1 MRARTAGIGIAAI
14 MAAATAGC
22 SGASAVDGPAAPPV
36 SGEGQLP
43 RVADDS
49 GLGADAGGS
58 PSATSAITDAPDRA
72 NTVVPSSPRSGR
84 DVRAPRAD
92 DPYLPPRAVIPDAT
106 GTPTAP
112 TPVDPPT
119 STPTPPTTAPE
130 ETTTPTLPNPQRPRP
145 LLPPGGELS
154 DPPKWEPGA
163 PSGGNDPDKGDSTTD
178 IDVRDESND
187 SDDSG
192 TSGDSDDSRDS
203 DGWGTTPSAPVTATG
218 APSTATDTPSDR

>member
-1 MRARTAGIGIAAI
+1 MRARTAGLGIAAI

-22 SGASAVDGPAAPPV
+22 AGASAVDGPAAPPV
-36 SGEGQLP
+36 AGEGQLP

-72 NTVVPSSPRSGR
+72 TTVVPSPPRSDR

-112 TPVDPPT
+112 APVDPPT
-119 STPTPPTTAPE
+119 STPEPPTTAPE

-145 LLPPGGELS
+145 LLPPGGELP
-154 DPPKWEPGA
+154 DQPQWELDA
-163 PSGGNDPDKGDSTTD
+163 PSGGKDPDKGDSTTGTD
-178 IDVRDESND
+178 ATDDSND
-187 SDDSG
+187 SNDSAE
-192 TSGDSDDSRDS
+192 SGDSGDSGDSRDS
-203 DGWGTTPSAPVTATG
+203 DGRGTTPNAPATATG
-218 APSTATDTPSDR
+218 APSDR

>member
-1 MRARTAGIGIAAI
+1 MRARTAGLGIAAI

-22 SGASAVDGPAAPPV
+22 AGASAVDGPVA
-36 SGEGQLP
+36 GEGQLP
-43 RVADDS
+43 RVADDP

-72 NTVVPSSPRSGR
+72 TTVVPSPPRSGR

-112 TPVDPPT
+112 APVDPPT
-119 STPTPPTTAPE
+119 STPEPPTTAPE

-145 LLPPGGELS
+145 LLPPGGELP
-154 DPPKWEPGA
+154 DLPQWELDA
-163 PSGGNDPDKGDSTTD
+163 PSGGKDPDKGDSTTGTD
-178 IDVRDESND
+178 ATDDSND
-187 SDDSG
+187 SNDSAE
-192 TSGDSDDSRDS
+192 SGDSDDSGDSRDS
-203 DGWGTTPSAPVTATG
+203 DGRGTTPNAPATATG
-218 APSTATDTPSDR
+218 AR

>member
-1 MRARTAGIGIAAI
+1 MRARTAGLGIAAI

-22 SGASAVDGPAAPPV
+22 AGASAVDGPAAPPV

-72 NTVVPSSPRSGR
+72 TTVVPSPPRSGR

-112 TPVDPPT
+112 APVDPPT
-119 STPTPPTTAPE
+119 LTPTPPTTAPE
-130 ETTTPTLPNPQRPRP
+130 ETTTPTLPDPQRPRP
-145 LLPPGGELS
+145 LLPPGGELP
-154 DPPKWEPGA
+154 DLPQWELDA
-163 PSGGNDPDKGDSTTD
+163 PSCGKDPDKGDSTTGTD
-178 IDVRDESND
+178 ATDDSND
-187 SDDSG
+187 SAESG
-192 TSGDSDDSRDS
+192 NSGDSGDSRDS
-203 DGWGTTPSAPVTATG
+203 DGRGTTPNAPATATG
-218 APSTATDTPSDR
+218 APSDR

>member
-1 MRARTAGIGIAAI
+1 MRARTAGLGIAAI

-22 SGASAVDGPAAPPV
+22 AGASAVDGPVA
-36 SGEGQLP
+36 GEGQLP

-72 NTVVPSSPRSGR
+72 TTVVPSPPRSGR

-112 TPVDPPT
+112 APVDPPT
-119 STPTPPTTAPE
+119 STPEPPTTAPE

-145 LLPPGGELS
+145 LLPPGGELP
-154 DPPKWEPGA
+154 DLPQWELDA
-163 PSGGNDPDKGDSTTD
+163 PSGGKDPDKGDSTTGTD
-178 IDVRDESND
+178 ATDDSND
-187 SDDSG
+187 SNDSAE
-192 TSGDSDDSRDS
+192 SGDSDDSGDSRDS
-203 DGWGTTPSAPVTATG
+203 DGRGTTPNAPATATG
-218 APSTATDTPSDR
+218 AH